1 MEGKSVMNREKE
13 LLLKLLMEKYEGEDL
28 EEDDC
33 DGDDGEDLNTGY
45 YGVGGREYRVV
56 EPEVW
61 EEAVTFTL
69 PLPSDTFWGARG
81 SMAYPLL
88 VNVAGCDSVRIAC
101 STYNNLKVTVVGG
114 DPHKIAHLLYRNTPS
129 GITLVGHLNVV
140 VKDFSGCDR
149 FVSFNYEYA

>member
-1 MEGKSVMNREKE
+1 MDNEKE
-13 LLLKLLMEKYEGEDL
+13 MLLKLLVEKYNQ

-33 DGDDGEDLNTGY
+33 DGDDGEDINTGY
-45 YGVGGREYRVV
+45 YGVGGRGYRVV

-61 EEAVTFTL
+61 EEAVTYTL
-69 PLPSDTFWGARG
+69 PLPSDTFWGARE

-114 DPHKIAHLLYRNTPS
+114 DPHKIAHLLYRNAPS

-140 VKDFSGCDR
+140 VKDSGGCDR
-149 FVSFNYEYA
+149 FVSFNYVYG